1 MAKFANLIDPVTQDF
16 EGSTKGFI
24 VDAISTS
31 LGALMGTSPVSTYVE
46 SAIGVQDG
54 GDIFVAVAEC
64 CSVCVTACLRRD
76 CLQYVSAWNRRG
88 R

>member
-1 MAKFANLIDPVTQDF
+1 MYKCENIINTHIIYTYTCIKTHIQ
-16 EGSTKGFI
+16 GSTKGFI

-54 GDIFVAVAEC
+54 GDIFVAE
-64 CSVCVTACLRRD
+64 
-76 CLQYVSAWNRRG
+76 
-88 R
+88 